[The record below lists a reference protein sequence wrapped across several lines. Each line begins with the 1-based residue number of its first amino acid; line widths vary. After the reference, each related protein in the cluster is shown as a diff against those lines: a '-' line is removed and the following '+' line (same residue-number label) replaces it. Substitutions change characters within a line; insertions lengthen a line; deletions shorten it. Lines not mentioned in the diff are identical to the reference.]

1 MHVTTP
7 LEAVTRAVRPVTA
20 RSDALSARTTVRPG
34 VRRPH
39 ADRAVTQ
46 GSPDDPRVPARLSDP
61 LGATTAMTAT
71 SAATGA
77 NDVPARAV
85 PGVVAARPL
94 DPAVVMNDRTLLG
107 AVKRAVAGRVAPA
120 TREVRARVVPA
131 SEAPASTKTV
141 SDDPAPLRAAYDQV
155 SRANGRVSTK
165 PANDDPAPLRAAHD
179 QVSRASGRVST
190 KPANDDP
197 VLAPAAHDRVTPDRA
212 DPTAPVRATISHDAL
227 RRDSIG
233 DRRAS

>member
-1 MHVTTP
+1 
-7 LEAVTRAVRPVTA
+7 
-20 RSDALSARTTVRPG
+20 
-34 VRRPH
+34 
-39 ADRAVTQ
+39 VTQ
-46 GSPDDPRVPARLSDP
+46 GSPDDPLVPARLSAP
-61 LGATTAMTAT
+61 LGATTAT

-85 PGVVAARPL
+85 PGVVVVRLL

-107 AVKRAVAGRVAPA
+107 AVKRAAAVRVAPA
-120 TREVRARVVPA
+120 TREVRARVIPA
-131 SEAPASTKTV
+131 GEAPASTKTV
-141 SDDPAPLRAAYDQV
+141 NDDPAPLREAHDQV

-165 PANDDPAPLRAAHD
+165 TVNDDPAPLREADDA
-179 QVSRASGRVST
+179 VSRADGCVST

-212 DPTAPVRATISHDAL
+212 DPAAPVRATISHDAL

>member
-20 RSDALSARTTVRPG
+20 RSDALNARTTVRPG

-46 GSPDDPRVPARLSDP
+46 GSPDDPRVPARLSAP
-61 LGATTAMTAT
+61 LGATTATTAT
-71 SAATGA
+71 TGATGA

-85 PGVVAARPL
+85 PGVVAVRPL
-94 DPAVVMNDRTLLG
+94 DPSVVMNDRTLLG

-120 TREVRARVVPA
+120 TREVRARVIPA
-131 SEAPASTKTV
+131 SDAPASTKTV
-141 SDDPAPLRAAYDQV
+141 
-155 SRANGRVSTK
+155 
-165 PANDDPAPLRAAHD
+165 NDDPAPLRAAHD
-179 QVSRASGRVST
+179 QVSRANGRVST
-190 KPANDDP
+190 KPVNDDPPLRVADDPVSRANGRVSTRPANDDP

-212 DPTAPVRATISHDAL
+212 DPAVPVRATISHDVL

-233 DRRAS
+233 DRRVS

>member
-1 MHVTTP
+1 
-7 LEAVTRAVRPVTA
+7 
-20 RSDALSARTTVRPG
+20 
-34 VRRPH
+34 
-39 ADRAVTQ
+39 
-46 GSPDDPRVPARLSDP
+46 
-61 LGATTAMTAT
+61 MTAT

-120 TREVRARVVPA
+120 TREVRARVIPA

-141 SDDPAPLRAAYDQV
+141 SDDPAPLRAAHDQV
-155 SRANGRVSTK
+155 SRAN
-165 PANDDPAPLRAAHD
+165 
-179 QVSRASGRVST
+179 GRVST

-212 DPTAPVRATISHDAL
+212 DPAAPVRATISHDAL